1 MIDNIIKN
9 IDDFN
14 KLNNPIVIYGE
25 EKKLEKCMND
35 IKKYITKSNKSVLY
49 VTGNEFISNIGK
61 NTVDNVDIFILDDIA
76 KLEKHITSQHEL
88 FYIFNKLYDDKKRII
103 ISTSKTPDNLQDF
116 EERLITRLEWSKIY
130 NI

>member
-9 IDDFN
+9 INDFN

-35 IKKYITKSNKSVLY
+35 IKNYITKSNKSVLY